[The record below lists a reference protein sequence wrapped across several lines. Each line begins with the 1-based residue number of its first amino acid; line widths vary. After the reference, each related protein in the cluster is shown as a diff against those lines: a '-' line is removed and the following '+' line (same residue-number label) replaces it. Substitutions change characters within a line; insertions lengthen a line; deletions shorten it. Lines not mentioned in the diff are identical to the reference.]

1 MNRII
6 QATSVEDRETSSRRV
21 DNAITFL
28 KLMPREFSVAY
39 TTLAKTL
46 IVTTAKD
53 GSNEH
58 FTLYDLFQG
67 KMYAASEV
75 VKALV
80 VRKVVN
86 PLLLVIG
93 ALPDF
98 TLNRTDVDF
107 LVAMFLSLSKDII
120 RGMPRRSYP
129 VKSTFKSLFLG

>member
-1 MNRII
+1 M
-6 QATSVEDRETSSRRV
+6 EDRETNNRRV
-21 DNAITFL
+21 DNAVSFL

-46 IVTTAKD
+46 MVTTAKD
-53 GSNEH
+53 GSNGH
-58 FTLYDLFQG
+58 FTLYDLFHG
-67 KMYAASEV
+67 KVYAASEV

-86 PLLLVIG
+86 PLLLVLG

-98 TLNRTDVDF
+98 TLERTDVDF
-107 LVAMFLSLSKDII
+107 LVAMFLSFSKDIT
-120 RGMPRRSYP
+120 RAMPRRSYP